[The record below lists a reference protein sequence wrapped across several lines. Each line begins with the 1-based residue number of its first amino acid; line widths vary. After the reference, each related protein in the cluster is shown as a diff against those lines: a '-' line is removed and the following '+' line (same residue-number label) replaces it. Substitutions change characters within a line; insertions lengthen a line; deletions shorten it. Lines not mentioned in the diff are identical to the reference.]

1 MAHALPQPIA
11 RNVVND
17 FMSGPKKPKPTF
29 GDVMLGIPAGRGGE
43 REERKDKKGGGG
55 HDRGGQRRDRGG
67 EGGERKGREDRGGG
81 NRGPRNEHGQQH
93 AKSQQHGGGENKG
106 VPKFEQK
113 LEGDA
118 GQGEAAAAPP
128 PAPKKSAPKGPMVVI
143 RKAAGTIETRTLSD
157 APSTPAV
164 AAAPAPAAAAE
175 AEKTVAAP
183 PPSAP
188 TMTVTKAP
196 KPVGPSVYEE
206 VAETESF
213 SEMFEASAKTEGG
226 MPNKRGPKVGDKVKV
241 KIFQL
246 GADTA
251 FVSLGGKSEAMIEL
265 NELKDEEGILR
276 SGVGDEVEAYVVETG
291 AKGTILSR
299 KLPKGAASMS
309 LMQEA
314 QRSGM
319 PVEGLVLAVNK
330 GGLEVAV
337 GEVRAFCPASQV
349 EMRFVGKLDEYV
361 GMKLTFKVTQAKGS
375 KVVLSRRA
383 VLEDEQKAK
392 AEETRKTLEVG
403 KVVTGPVTN
412 VREFGAFV
420 DLGGLEGMIPLAEL
434 SHLRVTNAGDVVR
447 IGDVVEVEVLRIEAP
462 QPNSPDKAKHKERI
476 TLSMR
481 ARQEDP
487 WKAALEEFKEGVRL
501 KGKVVR
507 LQPFGAFVELK
518 PGIDGLIHVSAMSDR
533 RIAHPKDVLKVGE
546 EVEVQVEKVDAGE
559 KKVGLRLVKD
569 GQLVGHAAPAGA
581 ASSESAH
588 AGATASEPKAHVPR
602 PKVGTIVTG
611 KVDRIE
617 SFGVF
622 VSFPG
627 GKGLIPASE
636 TGTERGTDLRK
647 TFSMGQELKAEII
660 EIERGDKL
668 RLSMTAA
675 IRSEE
680 RAEMNEW
687 KKSQKSGGGGKGF
700 GTLADKFK
708 GLTLK

>member
-1 MAHALPQPIA
+1 
-11 RNVVND
+11 
-17 FMSGPKKPKPTF
+17 MSGPKKPKPTF

-43 REERKDKKGGGG
+43 REERKDKKQGQGGRAGG
-55 HDRGGQRRDRGG
+55 DRQEKGARHEARGDR
-67 EGGERKGREDRGGG
+67 KPREQGK
-81 NRGPRNEHGQQH
+81 PSEH
-93 AKSQQHGGGENKG
+93 

-113 LEGDA
+113 LEGDGDA
-118 GQGEAAAAPP
+118 P

-143 RKAAGTIETRTLSD
+143 RKAAGTIETRTLTD
-157 APSTPAV
+157 AP
-164 AAAPAPAAAAE
+164 PAPAAE
-175 AEKTVAAP
+175 AEKVPAP
-183 PPSAP
+183 PSSAP
-188 TMTVTKAP
+188 TLTVTKAP
-196 KPVGPSVYEE
+196 KPLGPPVYEE
-206 VAETESF
+206 IPESQSF

-226 MPNKRGPKVGDKVKV
+226 MPNKRGPKVGEKVKV

-265 NELKDEEGILR
+265 NELKDDEGILR
-276 SGVGDEVEAYVVETG
+276 YGVGDEIEAHVVETG
-291 AKGTILSR
+291 AKGIILSR

-309 LMQEA
+309 LMAEA
-314 QRSGM
+314 ARSGM
-319 PVEGLVLAVNK
+319 PVEGLVLSVNK

-361 GMKLTFKVTQAKGS
+361 GMKLTFKVTQAKGT

-383 VLEDEQKAK
+383 MLEEEQKAK
-392 AEETRKTLEVG
+392 AEETRKTLTVG

-447 IGDVVEVEVLRIEAP
+447 IGDMVEVEILRIEAP

-487 WKAALEEFKEGVRL
+487 WKAALEEFKEGARF
-501 KGKVVR
+501 KGKVMR

-518 PGIDGLIHVSAMSDR
+518 PGIDGLIHVSAMSER
-533 RIAHPKDVLKVGE
+533 RIAHPRDVLKVGE
-546 EVEVQVEKVDAGE
+546 EVEVQVEKVDADE

-569 GQLVGHAAPAGA
+569 GQLVGQAAPVEKSD
-581 ASSESAH
+581 SSH
-588 AGATASEPKAHVPR
+588 AGATASEPKVHVPR
-602 PKVGTIVTG
+602 PKVGTIVMG

-647 TFSMGQELKAEII
+647 TFKMGQELKAEII

-675 IRSEE
+675 LRTEE
-680 RAEMNEW
+680 RNDMNEW
-687 KKSQKSGGGGKGF
+687 KKSQKTGGGAKGF

-708 GLTLK
+708 DLKL